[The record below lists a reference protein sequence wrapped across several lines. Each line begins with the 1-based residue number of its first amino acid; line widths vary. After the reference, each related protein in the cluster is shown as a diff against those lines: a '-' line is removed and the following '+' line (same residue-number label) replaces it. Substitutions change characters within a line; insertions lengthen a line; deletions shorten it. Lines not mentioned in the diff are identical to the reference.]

1 MEHLRFSGTR
11 KDKANKLRV
20 NNDIEQKALYESKIE
35 SIEAKKEK
43 KMLYIGAGVVGVLG
57 AIIII
62 IKTRKK

>member
-11 KDKANKLRV
+11 KDKANKLKV
-20 NNDIEQKALYESKIE
+20 NNDIAKLEESKIE
-35 SIEAKKEK
+35 NIEAKKEK